1 MSTRAAAAD
10 GFLSRESLC
19 RPWTQRMLLG
29 FAALRAVLGIAAI
42 PLAPFLYQDHF
53 LVLVLLRPA
62 KEVFLAGGFLARQGD
77 VNVLLLVLAAIPL
90 SIFGVWHFYLL
101 GRAYSNEINS
111 DKMTGLAARIL
122 TPERVAKLERSLE
135 RKGPKLVFL
144 GRLAVLSS
152 AAVAAA
158 AGAAKMEPRRFFPWD
173 LAGGLLSIA
182 YTVAAGWFLGAA
194 YETAGPWITIAGVAA
209 LIGFGLILGR
219 TLQRES

>member
-1 MSTRAAAAD
+1 MSATAAAGHTLRAP
-10 GFLSRESLC
+10 STKRA
-19 RPWTQRMLLG
+19 LLG
-29 FAALRAVLGIAAI
+29 FAALRAVLGIVAI
-42 PLAPFLYQDHF
+42 PLAPFLYEDHF

-62 KEVFLAGGFLARQGD
+62 KEVFLAGGFLARGGD
-77 VNVLLLVLAAIPL
+77 VSLPWLVLAAIPL

-101 GRAYSNEINS
+101 GRAYSGEINS
-111 DKMTGLAARIL
+111 AKLSGVAARIL
-122 TPERVAKLERSLE
+122 TPERIERLERALA

-158 AGAAKMEPRRFFPWD
+158 AGAAKMEPRKFFPWD
-173 LAGGLLSIA
+173 LAGGLLSIV

-194 YETAGPWITIAGVAA
+194 YEQAGPWITVAGVLA
-209 LIGFGLILGR
+209 LMGFGLVLGR